1 MATYYKSKTL
11 AEKAAWDFVAN
22 NLPHDKKIPLVL
34 VTINP
39 AVVLGPNVSTGS
51 SESIDFAK
59 DLMLGKWP
67 ILPKLKLG
75 VVDIRDVSKAHLE
88 AVLRDVANDITNDSS
103 CVPSLLKW

>member
-1 MATYYKSKTL
+1 
-11 AEKAAWDFVAN
+11 
-22 NLPHDKKIPLVL
+22 
-34 VTINP
+34 
-39 AVVLGPNVSTGS
+39 
-51 SESIDFAK
+51 
-59 DLMLGKWP
+59 MLGKWP